1 MLPWQTVESDKKMK
15 IGVAGTLESSD
26 VMITVREADALKITI
41 ESIVFAYFSE
51 QIHNTILSTLR
62 EMNITNVHVL
72 CQDKGALDYVIKA
85 RLKTAIERMKQ
96 HA

>member
-1 MLPWQTVESDKKMK
+1 MMK

-26 VMITVREADALKITI
+26 VMITVRESDALKITI
-41 ESIVFAYFSE
+41 ESIVFEHFSN
-51 QIHNTILSTLR
+51 QIYATIVSTLQ
-62 EMNITNVHVL
+62 EMNLINVEVL

-85 RLKTAIERMKQ
+85 RLKTAIERMHQ

>member
-1 MLPWQTVESDKKMK
+1 MR

-41 ESIVFAYFSE
+41 ESIVFNYFSK
-51 QIHNTILSTLR
+51 QIHDTILTTLN
-62 EMNITNVHVL
+62 ELNISKIDVL

-85 RLKTAIERMKQ
+85 RLIAAIERM
-96 HA
+96 H